1 MHRSIKAIRPY
12 VAQLS
17 LRLPTAET
25 KRLRLSDKERSAN
38 LVQLNKIVLYRSY
51 ERTDTMVAIAQSAN
65 DKSGA
70 LSSAVTRIADFWG
83 FSNAKLGA
91 VLGLSAATVSRLRAG
106 STALDPASK
115 SFEAGQFLL
124 RLFRGLDALL
134 GSDDVASKGW
144 LDTHNLDL
152 GARPIERIDTMRGL
166 IEVCD
171 YVDFYR
177 ARV

>member
-1 MHRSIKAIRPY
+1 M
-12 VAQLS
+12 
-17 LRLPTAET
+17 
-25 KRLRLSDKERSAN
+25 
-38 LVQLNKIVLYRSY
+38 
-51 ERTDTMVAIAQSAN
+51 MVAVAKPTNEKVS
-65 DKSGA
+65 A
-70 LSSAVTRIADFWG
+70 LSSAVTRIADLWG

-106 STALDPASK
+106 STMLDPASK

-134 GSDDVASKGW
+134 GSDDAAAKGW
-144 LDTHNLDL
+144 LDTPNLDL
-152 GARPIERIDTMRGL
+152 GNKPIERIDTMRGL
-166 IEVCD
+166 IEICD

>member
-1 MHRSIKAIRPY
+1 
-12 VAQLS
+12 
-17 LRLPTAET
+17 
-25 KRLRLSDKERSAN
+25 
-38 LVQLNKIVLYRSY
+38 
-51 ERTDTMVAIAQSAN
+51 MVAIAKPAN
-65 DKSGA
+65 ENVSA
-70 LSSAVTRIADFWG
+70 LSSAVTRIADLWG

-91 VLGLSAATVSRLRAG
+91 ILGLSAATVSRLRAG
-106 STALDPASK
+106 STMLDPASK

-134 GSDDVASKGW
+134 GSDDSAAKDW
-144 LDTHNLDL
+144 LDTPNLDL
-152 GARPIERIDTMRGL
+152 GNKPIARIDTMRGL